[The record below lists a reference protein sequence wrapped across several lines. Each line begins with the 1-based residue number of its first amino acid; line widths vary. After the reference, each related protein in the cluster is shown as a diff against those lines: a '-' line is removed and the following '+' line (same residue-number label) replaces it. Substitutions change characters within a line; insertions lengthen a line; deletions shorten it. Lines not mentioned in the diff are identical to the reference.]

1 MKPQDIEGIISGAAS
16 GGWDWF
22 EQADEK
28 TQQALKIQQEKDA
41 EDARAIA
48 SAWAR
53 FYNSPDGR
61 KALESMFDVTLR
73 RAVYFATAGWD
84 PATMATYGAFREG
97 QNSLAQEIAR
107 QISLGEGEAIKP
119 RDVQT

>member
-1 MKPQDIEGIISGAAS
+1 MKPQDIESIVSGAKN

-22 EQADEK
+22 EQADPAVK
-28 TQQALKIQQEKDA
+28 KAIDLDQQRESD
-41 EDARAIA
+41 DNRMIA

-53 FYNSPDGR
+53 FYNTPDGR
-61 KALESMFDVTLR
+61 KALDKMFDVTLR
-73 RAVYFATAGWD
+73 RAVFFATMPID
-84 PATMATYGAFREG
+84 PMTMATYGAFREG

-119 RDVQT
+119 RDV